1 MTNLSF
7 KGYIKKFLRKQ
18 LKFITKINPR
28 FVTILNPGFIH
39 YRIFKLTLGLPNLFY
54 KYKNPNT
61 KKLKQNKL
69 LISENNEYFEDYW
82 KAFDEYISITHKD

>member
-28 FVTILNPGFIH
+28 FVTILNAGFIH
-39 YRIFKLTLGLPNLFY
+39 YRIFKLTFGFTKLFY
-54 KYKNPNT
+54 EYKDPNT
-61 KKLKQNKL
+61 K
-69 LISENNEYFEDYW
+69 
-82 KAFDEYISITHKD
+82 